1 MKNKH
6 KTILLSI
13 LKNADGIMSS
23 DKKISEEATLKAFNE
38 SIKANNDYNKS
49 KRT

>member
-6 KTILLSI
+6 KTLLLSI

-23 DKKISEEATLKAFNE
+23 DKKISEDATFKAFNE
-38 SIKANNDYNKS
+38 SKKLNNDSNKS